1 MIINGDKIGSGNTQ
15 SPANAFMYTGD
26 LVAEATGAVG
36 GVITLQN
43 TTGVD
48 ILVTNMIINITTVA
62 TVAATVD
69 IGVDDAGDTSNDTIF
84 DGLDVNTA
92 TGLFNAGKHG
102 GTNGIGNVVWK
113 KDEFIVATGSKTV
126 AGLAGTYKVMGVAL

>member
-62 TVAATVD
+62 TVAATW
-69 IGVDDAGDTSNDTIF
+69 I
-84 DGLDVNTA
+84 
-92 TGLFNAGKHG
+92 
-102 GTNGIGNVVWK
+102 
-113 KDEFIVATGSKTV
+113 
-126 AGLAGTYKVMGVAL
+126 